1 MANNLKTVFLLGL
14 LGGLFVGLGW
24 LLGGQQGALLALGFA
39 VLFNFAM
46 YWFSDKLAIRA
57 ARAKP
62 ATEQELPQVYSIVR
76 SLVQREGM
84 PMPDIYLIDAPQPNA
99 FATGRNPKHA
109 AVAVTSGIVEMMTYP
124 ELEGV
129 LAHELAHV
137 KNRDVLIST
146 IAATIGVAMSFLAR
160 MAFWGGMG
168 RRNNNGAIGAI
179 AGIAAI
185 IIAPLTAMVIRFAIS
200 RSREYEADRSSART
214 TGNPLALAGA
224 LTKLDRGTAQIPM
237 KVNPSVSTLFI
248 ADPFRSLAGRK
259 IQFSRLFATHPPI
272 SDRVERLSE
281 MASGI
286 R

>member
-1 MANNLKTVFLLGL
+1 
-14 LGGLFVGLGW
+14 
-24 LLGGQQGALLALGFA
+24 
-39 VLFNFAM
+39 
-46 YWFSDKLAIRA
+46 
-57 ARAKP
+57 
-62 ATEQELPQVYSIVR
+62 
-76 SLVQREGM
+76 
-84 PMPDIYLIDAPQPNA
+84 MPDIYLIDAPQPNA

-109 AVAVTSGIVEMMTYP
+109 AVAVTRGIVQMMTYP

-168 RRNNNGAIGAI
+168 RRNDNGAIGAI

-185 IIAPLTAMVIRFAIS
+185 IIAPLTAMMIRFAIS
-200 RSREYEADRSSART
+200 RSREYEADRSAAKT
-214 TGNPLALAGA
+214 TGSPLALAGA

-237 KVNPSVSTLFI
+237 KVNASVSTLFI
-248 ADPFRSLAGRK
+248 ADPYRSLAGKK

-272 SDRVERLSE
+272 PDRVERLSE

>member
-46 YWFSDKLAIRA
+46 YWFSDKLAIRV

-76 SLVQREGM
+76 SLVQRESM

-99 FATGRNPKHA
+99 FATGRSPKHA
-109 AVAVTSGIVEMMTYP
+109 AVAVTRGIVQMMTYP

-185 IIAPLTAMVIRFAIS
+185 IIAPLTAMMIRFAIS
-200 RSREYEADRSSART
+200 RSREYEADRTSAKT

-237 KVNPSVSTLFI
+237 KVNASVSTLFI
-248 ADPFRSLAGRK
+248 ADPFRSLAGKK

-272 SDRVERLSE
+272 ADRVERLSE

>member
-1 MANNLKTVFLLGL
+1 
-14 LGGLFVGLGW
+14 
-24 LLGGQQGALLALGFA
+24 
-39 VLFNFAM
+39 
-46 YWFSDKLAIRA
+46 
-57 ARAKP
+57 
-62 ATEQELPQVYSIVR
+62 
-76 SLVQREGM
+76 
-84 PMPDIYLIDAPQPNA
+84 
-99 FATGRNPKHA
+99 
-109 AVAVTSGIVEMMTYP
+109 MMTYP

-168 RRNNNGAIGAI
+168 RRNDNGAIGAI

-185 IIAPLTAMVIRFAIS
+185 IIAPLTAMMIRFAIS
-200 RSREYEADRSSART
+200 RSREYEADRSSAKT

-237 KVNPSVSTLFI
+237 KVNASVSTLFI
-248 ADPFRSLAGRK
+248 ADPFRSLAGKK

-272 SDRVERLSE
+272 PDRVERLSE

>member
-1 MANNLKTVFLLGL
+1 
-14 LGGLFVGLGW
+14 
-24 LLGGQQGALLALGFA
+24 
-39 VLFNFAM
+39 
-46 YWFSDKLAIRA
+46 
-57 ARAKP
+57 
-62 ATEQELPQVYSIVR
+62 
-76 SLVQREGM
+76 VQREGM

-99 FATGRNPKHA
+99 FATGRSPRHA
-109 AVAVTSGIVEMMTYP
+109 AVAVTSGIVQMMTYP

-146 IAATIGVAMSFLAR
+146 VAATIGAAMSFLAR

-168 RRNNNGAIGAI
+168 RRNDNGAIGAI

-200 RSREYEADRSSART
+200 RSREYEADRSAART
-214 TGNPLALAGA
+214 TGSPLALAGA

-248 ADPFRSLAGRK
+248 ADPFKSLAGRK